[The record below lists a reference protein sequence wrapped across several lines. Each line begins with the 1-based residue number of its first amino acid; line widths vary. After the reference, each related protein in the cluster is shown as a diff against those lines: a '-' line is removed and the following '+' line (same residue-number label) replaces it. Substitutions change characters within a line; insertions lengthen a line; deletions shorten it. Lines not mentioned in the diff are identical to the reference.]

1 MGIYSE
7 IMEGSLGKNRVRR
20 VFMSKKTPLGKGL
33 EKVVNLTSK
42 RALRGGADPKD
53 VASRMTN
60 PSANLRSVQGLQ
72 RFQDQARLKSR
83 FPALRKEVQE
93 ATRSKYLKI
102 YGKHKVGSDESKL
115 NLARLKREMSILQRG
130 GADAQT
136 MKGAAAARGRYDRGE
151 KPDPSYNPHDTV
163 MAGYRFANMA
173 SRSKEA
179 GKKSPRTTTE
189 GVQLDELS
197 LVKKALVKVRKSM
210 RGSGVVGTAAL
221 AASNV
226 APNLWG
232 GVSDA
237 DNEHRRK
244 YGAKMRLRRKAA
256 ANGVKVQEAAVSKAN
271 KVYRK
276 FGHGPEYNLASLKS
290 SIATLRR
297 GGASNETIRSYPAI
311 HAQGGYHNKAE
322 ITTARSN
329 FMARGMRKQNAS
341 PSWRAK
347 IAKNANPS
355 MTAEGV
361 QRAVRLMNK
370 VLKKNRPV
378 TDVTVATKAYADF
391 IGMGKRQAAKQQR
404 RGGAPESVMKSLT
417 PSAINTRIAAMRNF
431 TETGRAKR
439 EAALKAKGKV

>member
-83 FPALRKEVQE
+83 FPSLRNKVNE
-93 ATRSKYLKI
+93 ATRSKVNK
-102 YGKHKVGSDESKL
+102 
-115 NLARLKREMSILQRG
+115 A
-130 GADAQT
+130 
-136 MKGAAAARGRYDRGE
+136 YD
-151 KPDPSYNPHDTV
+151 
-163 MAGYRFANMA
+163 
-173 SRSKEA
+173 
-179 GKKSPRTTTE
+179 
-189 GVQLDELS
+189 
-197 LVKKALVKVRKSM
+197 
-210 RGSGVVGTAAL
+210 
-221 AASNV
+221 
-226 APNLWG
+226 
-232 GVSDA
+232 
-237 DNEHRRK
+237 
-244 YGAKMRLRRKAA
+244 
-256 ANGVKVQEAAVSKAN
+256 
-271 KVYRK
+271 K
-276 FGHGPEYNLASLKS
+276 FGHGSEYSLADLKRGV
-290 SIATLRR
+290 AVLRR
-297 GGASNETIRSYPAI
+297 GGASDEIIRSYPAI
-311 HAQGGYHNKAE
+311 HARGGYHNKAE
-322 ITTARSN
+322 ITTARGN
-329 FMARGMRKQNAS
+329 FMARGMRKRLEKINS
-341 PSWRAK
+341 PR
-347 IAKNANPS
+347 

-378 TDVTVATKAYADF
+378 TDTTIATKAYADF
-391 IGMGKRQAAKQQR
+391 IGMNKRQAAKQQR

-417 PSAINTRIAAMRNF
+417 PSAINTRIAAMRKF

>member
-7 IMEGSLGKNRVRR
+7 IMEGSLGKNRVGR
-20 VFMSKKTPLGKGL
+20 VYKSKNIPIKQSLP
-33 EKVVNLTSK
+33 KVVNLTTK

-72 RFQDQARLKSR
+72 RFQDQARLKR
-83 FPALRKEVQE
+83 KFPSLRSEE
-93 ATRSKYLKI
+93 
-102 YGKHKVGSDESKL
+102 
-115 NLARLKREMSILQRG
+115 
-130 GADAQT
+130 
-136 MKGAAAARGRYDRGE
+136 
-151 KPDPSYNPHDTV
+151 
-163 MAGYRFANMA
+163 
-173 SRSKEA
+173 
-179 GKKSPRTTTE
+179 
-189 GVQLDELS
+189 VQLDELS

-210 RGSGVVGTAAL
+210 RGNGVVGTAAL

-226 APNLWG
+226 APNSWG

-290 SIATLRR
+290 SIDTLRR
-297 GGASNETIRSYPAI
+297 GGASDETIKSYPAI

-378 TDVTVATKAYADF
+378 TDTTVATKAYADF
-391 IGMGKRQAAKQQR
+391 IGMNKRQAAKQQR
-404 RGGAPESVMKSLT
+404 RGGAPESVMKKMT

>member
-7 IMEGSLGKNRVRR
+7 IMEGSLGKNRVGR
-20 VFMSKKTPLGKGL
+20 VYKSKNIPIKQSLP
-33 EKVVNLTSK
+33 KVVNLTTK

-83 FPALRKEVQE
+83 FPALRN
-93 ATRSKYLKI
+93 
-102 YGKHKVGSDESKL
+102 KV
-115 NLARLKREMSILQRG
+115 N
-130 GADAQT
+130 
-136 MKGAAAARGRYDRGE
+136 
-151 KPDPSYNPHDTV
+151 
-163 MAGYRFANMA
+163 
-173 SRSKEA
+173 
-179 GKKSPRTTTE
+179 
-189 GVQLDELS
+189 
-197 LVKKALVKVRKSM
+197 
-210 RGSGVVGTAAL
+210 
-221 AASNV
+221 
-226 APNLWG
+226 
-232 GVSDA
+232 
-237 DNEHRRK
+237 
-244 YGAKMRLRRKAA
+244 
-256 ANGVKVQEAAVSKAN
+256 EAAVSKAN

-297 GGASNETIRSYPAI
+297 GGASDETIKSYPAI

-322 ITTARSN
+322 ITTARGN
-329 FMARGMRKQNAS
+329 FMARGMRKRDQGINS
-341 PSWRAK
+341 PR
-347 IAKNANPS
+347 

-378 TDVTVATKAYADF
+378 TDTTIATKAYADF

-404 RGGAPESVMKSLT
+404 RGGAPESVMKKMT

>member
-1 MGIYSE
+1 
-7 IMEGSLGKNRVRR
+7 MEGSLGKNRVGR
-20 VFMSKKTPLGKGL
+20 VYKSKNIPIKQSLP
-33 EKVVNLTSK
+33 KVVNLTTK

-83 FPALRKEVQE
+83 FPSLRN
-93 ATRSKYLKI
+93 
-102 YGKHKVGSDESKL
+102 KV
-115 NLARLKREMSILQRG
+115 
-130 GADAQT
+130 
-136 MKGAAAARGRYDRGE
+136 
-151 KPDPSYNPHDTV
+151 
-163 MAGYRFANMA
+163 
-173 SRSKEA
+173 
-179 GKKSPRTTTE
+179 
-189 GVQLDELS
+189 
-197 LVKKALVKVRKSM
+197 
-210 RGSGVVGTAAL
+210 
-221 AASNV
+221 
-226 APNLWG
+226 
-232 GVSDA
+232 
-237 DNEHRRK
+237 NE
-244 YGAKMRLRRKAA
+244 
-256 ANGVKVQEAAVSKAN
+256 EAVSKAN

-290 SIATLRR
+290 SIDTLRR
-297 GGASNETIRSYPAI
+297 GGASDEIIRSYPAI

-378 TDVTVATKAYADF
+378 TDTTIATKAYADF

-404 RGGAPESVMKSLT
+404 RGGAPESVMKKMT

>member
-7 IMEGSLGKNRVRR
+7 IMEGSLGKNRVGR
-20 VFMSKKTPLGKGL
+20 VYKSKNIPIKQSLP
-33 EKVVNLTSK
+33 KVVNLTTK

-83 FPALRKEVQE
+83 FPSLRN
-93 ATRSKYLKI
+93 
-102 YGKHKVGSDESKL
+102 KV
-115 NLARLKREMSILQRG
+115 N
-130 GADAQT
+130 
-136 MKGAAAARGRYDRGE
+136 
-151 KPDPSYNPHDTV
+151 
-163 MAGYRFANMA
+163 
-173 SRSKEA
+173 
-179 GKKSPRTTTE
+179 
-189 GVQLDELS
+189 
-197 LVKKALVKVRKSM
+197 
-210 RGSGVVGTAAL
+210 
-221 AASNV
+221 
-226 APNLWG
+226 
-232 GVSDA
+232 
-237 DNEHRRK
+237 
-244 YGAKMRLRRKAA
+244 
-256 ANGVKVQEAAVSKAN
+256 EAAVSKAN

-290 SIATLRR
+290 SIDTLRR
-297 GGASNETIRSYPAI
+297 GGASDEIIRSYPAI

-378 TDVTVATKAYADF
+378 TDTTIATKAYADF

-404 RGGAPESVMKSLT
+404 RGGAPESVMKKMT

>member
-7 IMEGSLGKNRVRR
+7 IMEGSLGKNRVGR
-20 VFMSKKTPLGKGL
+20 VYKSKNIPIKQSLP
-33 EKVVNLTSK
+33 KVVNLTTK

-83 FPALRKEVQE
+83 FPALRN
-93 ATRSKYLKI
+93 
-102 YGKHKVGSDESKL
+102 KV
-115 NLARLKREMSILQRG
+115 N
-130 GADAQT
+130 
-136 MKGAAAARGRYDRGE
+136 
-151 KPDPSYNPHDTV
+151 
-163 MAGYRFANMA
+163 
-173 SRSKEA
+173 
-179 GKKSPRTTTE
+179 
-189 GVQLDELS
+189 
-197 LVKKALVKVRKSM
+197 
-210 RGSGVVGTAAL
+210 
-221 AASNV
+221 
-226 APNLWG
+226 
-232 GVSDA
+232 
-237 DNEHRRK
+237 
-244 YGAKMRLRRKAA
+244 
-256 ANGVKVQEAAVSKAN
+256 EAAVSKAN

-290 SIATLRR
+290 SIDTLRR
-297 GGASNETIRSYPAI
+297 GGASDEIIRSYPAI

-378 TDVTVATKAYADF
+378 TDVTIATKAYADF

-404 RGGAPESVMKSLT
+404 RGGAPESVMKKMT